1 MRNEIKSGYFEWL
14 LTTAC
19 ERRYSHDISYRK
31 LLTRLHHT
39 RFKYVMGRDKN
50 QAVHGIG
57 LRRRF
62 ALQHAE
68 ELYDSIMDILVGPC
82 SVLEMMV
89 ALAIRCEEDI
99 MDDPRVGNRVSQWF
113 WGMIVSL
120 GLGSMQDSRYDEE
133 YVDRTITR
141 FLNRDYEPNGK
152 GGLFTI
158 ENCDVDLRNVEIWCQ
173 LCWYLDCIT

>member
-1 MRNEIKSGYFEWL
+1 MRNEVKSEYFEWL
-14 LTTAC
+14 VEITC
-19 ERRYSHDISYRK
+19 ERRYSREISYRK
-31 LLTRLHHT
+31 LLTRLHT
-39 RFKYVMGRDKN
+39 TKFRYVMIRDKN
-50 QAVHGIG
+50 QAIHGTG

-62 ALQHAE
+62 ALQHDE
-68 ELYDSIMDILVGPC
+68 KLYDSIMNILVGPC

-120 GLGSMQDSRYDEE
+120 GLGSMQDARYDEK
-133 YVDRTITR
+133 YVDQTITR
-141 FLNRDYEPNGK
+141 FLNREYEPNGK

-158 ENCDVDLRNVEIWCQ
+158 EGCSVDLREVEIWCQ
-173 LCWYLDCIT
+173 LCWYLDYIV